1 MARDALIDVKEIL
14 VTVEALRRQKGLSRH
29 QLSDSLGIP
38 FDTFRRWFQ
47 NKGAKSPSKVHL
59 SKLRAFVGKT
69 TESRAQWDDLWKK
82 IREWWRTQ
90 HRYSSLQELAEELGW
105 TVDGLQACL
114 RNEASPPRLVVERFA
129 QLLNL
134 HIPPGALSIGE
145 AKRRSERLKALLII
159 LAEELG
165 WFRDGPPEVREVYRS
180 ELDPFDTGYVSSLL
194 TMLFA
199 EDKFRRWLELT
210 TSRFNYFKNK
220 GGQK

>member
-1 MARDALIDVKEIL
+1 MVRDVLVDVKEIL
-14 VTVEALRRQKGLSRH
+14 VSVETLRRQKGLSRH

-47 NKGAKSPSKVHL
+47 NKGAKTPSKVYL
-59 SKLRAFVGKT
+59 SKLLAFVGKT

-105 TVDGLQACL
+105 TVDGLRACL
-114 RNEASPPRLVVERFA
+114 LGESSPPRLVVERFA

-134 HIPPGALSIGE
+134 QIPPGALSIGE

-159 LAEELG
+159 LAEELA
-165 WFRDGPPEVREVYRS
+165 WFRDGPAEVREVYRS

-210 TSRFNYFKNK
+210 TSRFNYFKSK
-220 GGQK
+220 GSQK